1 MSNQMQTHGAASWIQ
16 HSGSDPA
23 AARKFYERVI
33 CWNVVDM
40 PMESGSAY
48 AGIMVGEGPI
58 GGFMPQPAT
67 DGAWTIYVTVDDV
80 DTSYKSA
87 IDEGAEGLSE
97 PADFPG
103 VGRIATIRDPFGASL
118 ALITYESMQS

>member
-1 MSNQMQTHGAASWIQ
+1 MSTPMQTHGAASWIQ

-23 AARKFYERVI
+23 AARKFYEKVI
-33 CWNVVDM
+33 GWNVVDM

-48 AGIMVGEGPI
+48 AGIMVGKGPI
-58 GGFMPQPAT
+58 GGFMPQPVA

-80 DTSYKSA
+80 DARYKSA
-87 IDEGAEGLSE
+87 IEEGAEGLSE